1 MTTRSASVFLLVLVG
16 PGCGSPTEATGRTAT
31 AAPAASSLPAAS
43 ATGVATPLPSA
54 SVPAT
59 ALPDPSVAS
68 PAPSAP
74 RAPAPSVVRDACPKE
89 DPSFTPT
96 GQYSHKRTRLFVQSQ
111 GSPRH
116 AASDVVVRAGTAPT
130 VEGKFTYGKG
140 GKDLEDEEISLFI
153 RDRSCAWLS
162 VGTGFTN
169 DDGWVSISV
178 PETLVVSPGVYAFQL
193 VVRGDGSRAEGNL
206 FAVSPKTP
214 AVVFDVDATLTIS
227 DQELFDE
234 LVEGKVPEAR
244 PNGREVANE
253 LAGRDLLVVYLTGR
267 PYFLGPTTR
276 SWLESHGFPRGI
288 VRTTKRLEQTRPT
301 PGGVGTYKEAALTE
315 LASAGL
321 DLKLAY
327 GNAPTDVC
335 AYAKAGIDPKKTFI
349 LGPHGGEACDGHEP
363 SQALSGYA
371 DHVGRTRDILR

>member
-1 MTTRSASVFLLVLVG
+1 MTDRPASAALLVFVG
-16 PGCGSPTEATGRTAT
+16 LGCGSPTEATGRTAT
-31 AAPAASSLPAAS
+31 ASPASSSPPAVS
-43 ATGVATPLPSA
+43 ATGVAAPLPSA
-54 SVPAT
+54 KVPAT
-59 ALPDPSVAS
+59 STTAPSVAS

-74 RAPAPSVVRDACPKE
+74 GAPSLVRDTCPKE

-96 GQYSHKRTRLFVQSQ
+96 GQYSHKRTRLFVHSQ

-116 AASDVVVRAGTAPT
+116 AASDVVVRAGAAPT
-130 VEGKFTYGKG
+130 IEGKFTYGKG

-178 PETLVVSPGVYAFQL
+178 PETLTVSPGVYAFQL

-214 AVVFDVDATLTIS
+214 AVVFDVDATLTTS

-244 PNGREVANE
+244 PNGRDVANE
-253 LAGRDLLVVYLTGR
+253 LADSHLLVVYLTGR

-276 SWLESHGFPRGI
+276 RWLESNGFPGGF
-288 VRTTKRLEQTRPT
+288 VRTTKRLEEARPT

-349 LGPHGGEACDGHEP
+349 LGPHGGEACDGHAP
-363 SQALSGYA
+363 SQALSGYDA
-371 DHVGRTRDILR
+371 HVGRTGDILR